1 MALQTQNLVM
11 VGLGILKD
19 TPPNPVQPPLKD
31 GIHLRWAFR
40 RQLGF
45 PWHGFY
51 LFRRLHRDAPPICL
65 SNAIGA
71 LQKGPLPSNQLNTPR
86 GGISSDRALFLTNDF
101 PASNIVEFDL
111 AGRKSLRFTLPP
123 GEAAYQVELRIGF
136 RDKAEIEVMALSG
149 TTPVARALVTGKSG
163 DVVVVTLAFDAITS
177 VKIGTGPAALIDLC
191 YAPVSR
197 DATRGWEAVPNF
209 PYPLCLPVT
218 HRDYPCSGNAPVN
231 RAAAEAL
238 ALGRVIYG
246 PPVAWAGAPFS
257 GLHEQ
262 LIKLV
267 VGGPASIPMADRSTP
282 VAGVPVPPD
291 SGLTAPRMLR
301 QHPLDLV
308 LFGTLHPAIAQMVG
322 LYWADQKVEPG
333 VPFDYLILS
342 DYTGVLGGKPNDA
355 LKFLATFGFANMDGY
370 IVFNKRMASAP
381 ALAAP
386 KDLRAYAL
394 PGAIVRTQDG
404 GTQDASNN
412 AGLRW
417 DRGVFKLG
425 TEVLLPDR
433 ALMYHLWRADLGDA
447 EQPAAPS
454 PSAYKLLTEKR
465 PILVA
470 EPRLPPGKSPQRSL
484 DWPPFPL
491 HAIDGKLREGW
502 YSYRVSGIDIFG
514 RHSPN
519 SSSGQWF
526 EWAPTPKPP
535 PWYYQDPA
543 GDREIHPFAVR
554 LLDKIPPP
562 PPTAI
567 EAYALDPA
575 DPTVVRDVAYNN
587 WRVTLS
593 PAERDTVIGLR
604 VQWIWTEAHMR
615 QAPDTREFRIYFH
628 PGTDLPVPD
637 HSLSAD
643 WQERYY
649 VVGFDEHVMVTTDA
663 TGRPLRKYEVFLP
676 ADNDDFRDGLPLL
689 PSPAEPITYAHIGVS
704 AADDKTHT
712 LDDPKWASGRWGGRF
727 GNEGRIGA
735 PAKIFRVLRTP
746 PAPPVSTPDAERIFA
761 TAADYH
767 SHSFYTY
774 RWRPVAH
781 LKTHIFRAL
790 DDTLFKVDWSRRPRS
805 PLSAVQRQFFPD
817 PAAEPRW
824 NITKRQQVANELNTL
839 NGLSHDEAG
848 TAQAMTRY
856 QALSNDGLR
865 VLAGL
870 TGNER
875 AFTQLTIQPLDPDVP
890 ANADRIGPDNPPDFA
905 VDPALRAYIDTLDG
919 RSTNRYFYRAAYV
932 DGAHNRSALGLSS
945 APVYLPDVVP
955 PRAPVITKVLGGDRQ
970 ITLRWASNREPDLR
984 EYHVYRADSP
994 EAARDLRLMPLVHT
1008 ETVPTGDP
1016 RVRPAEVEWTDKSIP
1031 TLIPVHYR
1039 LVAVDE
1045 AGNAST
1051 PASSVVAQAF
1061 DDSRPMPPAWGTP
1074 TNVGEGLELRW
1085 TPADPS
1091 YHPLVQRRD
1100 PFVYPPRW
1108 DNITS
1113 WLLAATDHVVDTT
1126 RESGQTYLYRIRVQ
1140 DEHGR
1145 VNRDFNELEA

>member
-1 MALQTQNLVM
+1 MTTTLRRWPGNILGKDVSNMALQTQNLVM

-209 PYPLCLPVT
+209 PYPLCLPFT

-246 PPVAWAGAPFS
+246 SPVAWAGAPFS

-267 VGGPASIPMADRSTP
+267 VGGPAGIPMADRSTP

-291 SGLTAPRMLR
+291 PGLTPPRMLR
-301 QHPLDLV
+301 QYPLDLV

-333 VPFDYLILS
+333 VPFDYLILA
-342 DYTGVLGGKPNDA
+342 DYTGELGGKLDDA
-355 LKFLATFGFANMDGY
+355 LKFLFTFGFANVDGY

-386 KDLRAYAL
+386 KGLRAYAL

-543 GDREIHPFAVR
+543 GNREIQPFAVR

-587 WRVTLS
+587 WRATLS
-593 PAERDTVIGLR
+593 PAERDAVIGLR
-604 VQWIWTEAHMR
+604 VRWIWTEAYMR

-628 PGTDLPVPD
+628 PGIDLPVPD

-735 PAKIFRVLRTP
+735 
-746 PAPPVSTPDAERIFA
+746 
-761 TAADYH
+761 
-767 SHSFYTY
+767 
-774 RWRPVAH
+774 
-781 LKTHIFRAL
+781 
-790 DDTLFKVDWSRRPRS
+790 
-805 PLSAVQRQFFPD
+805 
-817 PAAEPRW
+817 
-824 NITKRQQVANELNTL
+824 
-839 NGLSHDEAG
+839 
-848 TAQAMTRY
+848 
-856 QALSNDGLR
+856 
-865 VLAGL
+865 
-870 TGNER
+870 
-875 AFTQLTIQPLDPDVP
+875 P